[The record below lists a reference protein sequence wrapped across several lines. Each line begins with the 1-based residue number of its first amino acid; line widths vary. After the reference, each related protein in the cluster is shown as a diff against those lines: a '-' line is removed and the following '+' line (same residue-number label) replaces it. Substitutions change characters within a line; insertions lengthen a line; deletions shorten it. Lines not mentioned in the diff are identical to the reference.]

1 MAAVLACGDGA
12 ALSHESAAQLWGFR
26 PVATG
31 PVTISVPSGRHP
43 RRKGIR
49 VHRRQR
55 IDATEKHR
63 IPVTRPARTML
74 DVAGGLTERQLERAI
89 NEVDRLDLAT
99 PDDLR
104 RAAMAERSRAARLVR
119 ELLDR
124 QTFLLTDSEL
134 ERRFIPIADR
144 AGLSQPE
151 TQVPIQG
158 HRVDFYFRAERLVVE
173 TDGLRYH
180 RTPTQQKKDRVRDQ
194 ELTAAGLRVLRFTHG
209 QIRYE
214 SDHVAD
220 VLRRLSSKW

>member
-1 MAAVLACGDGA
+1 
-12 ALSHESAAQLWGFR
+12 
-26 PVATG
+26 
-31 PVTISVPSGRHP
+31 
-43 RRKGIR
+43 
-49 VHRRQR
+49 
-55 IDATEKHR
+55 
-63 IPVTRPARTML
+63 ML
-74 DVAGGLTERQLERAI
+74 DVAASLTERQLERAI

-104 RAAMAERSRAARLVR
+104 QAAMAERSRGARLVR